1 MRSIQF
7 PPLSLRIRPLNQRCR
22 PNPQDDRRFYL
33 MLFAVA
39 DCRNVRVTIP
49 GGEAPA
55 TGFEDDIGKPWFA

>member
-1 MRSIQF
+1 
-7 PPLSLRIRPLNQRCR
+7 
-22 PNPQDDRRFYL
+22 

-49 GGEAPA
+49 DGEAPA